1 MKVIGL
7 TGGIGSGKTTIAK
20 MFNTLGVPVYFADNE
35 AKKIMTN
42 STEVRNKL
50 IDEFGGDTYLNGVLN
65 REYIANIIFN
75 NEDQL
80 SSMNNIVHPVVEK
93 EFKLWVSIQEAP
105 FVIQENALIFESKKQ
120 NNFDDIITVI
130 APIEDRI
137 QRVMTRNEL
146 SREQVLAR
154 MRNQLE
160 DEFKIKRSEFVVH
173 NVDLMKTEIQ
183 VKEIFDKILLSS
195 KN

>member
-1 MKVIGL
+1 MKIIGL

-20 MFNTLGVPVYFADNE
+20 MFNTLGVPVYFADIE
-35 AKKIMTN
+35 AKKIMNN

-50 IDEFGGDTYLNGVLN
+50 IDLFGEDAYLNGVLN
-65 REYIANIIFN
+65 REYIANIIFSN
-75 NEDQL
+75 KDLL
-80 SSMNNIVHPVVEK
+80 SSMNKIVHPVVEK

-105 FVIQENALIFESKKQ
+105 FVIQENALIFENKKQ
-120 NNFDDIITVI
+120 NSFDGIITVI

-160 DEFKIKRSEFVVH
+160 DEFRIKGSKFVIN
-173 NVDLMKTEIQ
+173 NVDLLKTEIQ
-183 VKEIFDKILLSS
+183 VKEIFDNILLSS

>member
-1 MKVIGL
+1 MKIIGL

-20 MFNTLGVPVYFADNE
+20 MFNTLGVPVYFADIE
-35 AKKIMTN
+35 AKKIMHR

-75 NEDQL
+75 DKDQL
-80 SSMNNIVHPVVEK
+80 STINNIVHPVVEK
-93 EFKLWVSIQEAP
+93 DFKLWISKQEAP
-105 FVIQENALIFESKKQ
+105 FVMQENALIFENKKQ
-120 NNFDDIITVI
+120 NSFDAVITVI
-130 APIEDRI
+130 APIDDRI
-137 QRVMTRNEL
+137 QRVMTRDDL
-146 SREQVLAR
+146 LREQVLFR

-160 DEFKIKRSEFVVH
+160 DEFKIKKSKFVIH
-173 NVDLMKTEIQ
+173 NVDLEKAEIQ
-183 VKEIFDKILLSS
+183 VKEIFESLLLSS